1 MPDPLKKQD
10 RSERLTELLVSHIVG
25 KILSGDFHLGQ
36 RVPKWD
42 DLAKHYDVGRSTV
55 RKAVQKLQNLGYL
68 HSAVR
73 LGTFVNKA
81 LPASKNYALIDN
93 GKQAP
98 TKTYFSHLYSTHEPA
113 LDEINSRG
121 EEKLRFFS
129 VPLIPNAGD
138 DPGFIELADML
149 KYKALGGLM
158 FAHIGNDSLADIIN
172 ETKIPFV
179 RFSSKSDREA
189 AKADRVNP
197 RHELCQVVFPYGTM
211 PNDTAALLSK
221 RGIKLVAVLDLH
233 NFYDLPRIFADQYD
247 LKLPEN
253 FFLNTGEFFGQAAKY
268 VELIFN
274 GREET
279 WPEAVIIGDD
289 NLTEYV
295 SHAVM
300 NLPIP
305 ANRKPELYSY
315 CNYPAIPKHY
325 GKVTF
330 IGNNSYTIF
339 NTAWDAL
346 HNKIKIPVSHRI
358 EIANELFSEEQVGS
372 AMER

>member
-1 MPDPLKKQD
+1 MSAALKKQD
-10 RSERLTELLVSHIVG
+10 KSERLTELLVSNIVG
-25 KILSGDFHLGQ
+25 KILSGYFPLGQ
-36 RVPKWD
+36 RVPNWD
-42 DLAKHYDVGRSTV
+42 DLAKQYDVGRSTV

-68 HSAVR
+68 HSAVKH
-73 LGTFVNKA
+73 GTFVNKA

-93 GKQAP
+93 GKKTPA
-98 TKTYFSHLYSTHEPA
+98 KTYFSYLYSTHEPA

-138 DPGFIELADML
+138 DPGFIELSDML

-158 FAHIGNDSLADIIN
+158 FAHIWDDSLAAIIN

-179 RFSSKSDREA
+179 RFSSKSDRESL
-189 AKADRVNP
+189 KADRVNP
-197 RHELCQVVFPYGTM
+197 RHELCQVVFPYGNM

-221 RGIKLVAVLDLH
+221 RGIKRVAVLDFH
-233 NFYDLPRIFADQYD
+233 NTNDLPRIFAEQYD
-247 LKLPEN
+247 LKLPVN
-253 FFLNTGEFFGQAAKY
+253 FFLNTGEFIGQAEKY

-279 WPEAVIIGDD
+279 WPEVVIIGDD

-305 ANRKPELYSY
+305 EHRKPELYSY
-315 CNYPAIPKHY
+315 CNYPAIPRHF

-346 HNKIKIPVSHRI
+346 HHKIKIPVSHRI
-358 EIANELFSEEQVGS
+358 EIGNELFSGEQVRS
-372 AMER
+372 ARAQ

>member
-1 MPDPLKKQD
+1 MSAALKKQD
-10 RSERLTELLVSHIVG
+10 KSDRLTELMVSHIVG
-25 KILSGDFHLGQ
+25 KILSGDFPPGH
-36 RVPKWD
+36 RIPNWD
-42 DLAKHYDVGRSTV
+42 ELAKQYDVGRSTV

-68 HSAVR
+68 HSAVKH
-73 LGTFVNKA
+73 GTFVNKA

-93 GKQAP
+93 GKKTP
-98 TKTYFSHLYSTHEPA
+98 TKTYFSYLYSTHEAA

-129 VPLIPNAGD
+129 VPFIPTAGK
-138 DPGFIELADML
+138 DPCFIELAEML
-149 KYKALGGLM
+149 KHKALGGLM
-158 FAHIGNDSLADIIN
+158 FSRIFDDSLADIIN

-179 RFSSKSDREA
+179 RFASKIGSEPE
-189 AKADRVNP
+189 KADRVNP

-221 RGIKLVAVLDLH
+221 RGIKRVAVLNLK
-233 NFYDLPRIFADQYD
+233 NTYDLPRIFADEYD
-247 LKLPEN
+247 LKLPDN
-253 FFLNTGEFFGQAAKY
+253 FFLNTGEFFVQAEKY

-274 GREET
+274 GPEET
-279 WPEAVIIGDD
+279 WPEVVIIGDD
-289 NLTEYV
+289 NLTEYA
-295 SHAVM
+295 SRAVM

-305 ANRKPELYSY
+305 ENRKPELYSY
-315 CNYPAIPKHY
+315 CNYPAIPKHF

-346 HNKIKIPVSHRI
+346 HHKIKIPVSHRI
-358 EIANELFSEEQVGS
+358 EIGNELFSEEQVGS
-372 AMER
+372 AKAQ

>member
-1 MPDPLKKQD
+1 MSAPLKKQD

-42 DLAKHYDVGRSTV
+42 DLAKQYDVGRSTV

-73 LGTFVNKA
+73 HGTFVNKA
-81 LPASKNYALIDN
+81 LPSSKNYALIDN
-93 GKQAP
+93 GKQTPA
-98 TKTYFSHLYSTHEPA
+98 KTYFSYLYSTHELA

-138 DPGFIELADML
+138 DPAFIKLADML
-149 KYKALGGLM
+149 KYNALGGLM
-158 FAHIGNDSLADIIN
+158 FAHIWDDSLADIIN

-179 RFSSKSDREA
+179 RFSSKSEKP

-197 RHELCQVVFPYGTM
+197 RQELCTLVFPYGMM

-221 RGIKLVAVLDLH
+221 RGIKRVAVLDLH
-233 NFYDLPRIFADQYD
+233 NPYDLPRIFADQYD
-247 LKLPEN
+247 LKLPGN
-253 FFLNTGEFFGQAAKY
+253 FFLNTGEFFGQAEKY

-305 ANRKPELYSY
+305 ENRKPELYSF

-330 IGNNSYTIF
+330 IGNNSYTVF

-346 HNKIKIPVSHRI
+346 HHKIKIPVSHRI
-358 EIANELFSEEQVGS
+358 EIANELFSEEQVEN
-372 AMER
+372 AMTQ

>member
-1 MPDPLKKQD
+1 MSAALKKQD
-10 RSERLTELLVSHIVG
+10 KSDRLTELLVSHIVG
-25 KILSGDFHLGQ
+25 KILSGDFPLGE
-36 RVPKWD
+36 RIPNWD
-42 DLAKHYDVGRSTV
+42 ELAKQYDVGRSTV

-73 LGTFVNKA
+73 HGTFVNKA

-93 GKQAP
+93 GKQTQA
-98 TKTYFSHLYSTHEPA
+98 KTYFSYLYSTHEPA
-113 LDEINSRG
+113 LDDINSRG

-129 VPLIPNAGD
+129 VPLITNAED

-158 FAHIGNDSLADIIN
+158 FANIWDDSLAAIIN
-172 ETKIPFV
+172 ETEIPFV
-179 RFSSKSDREA
+179 RFSSKIGSEPM
-189 AKADRVNP
+189 KADRVNP

-221 RGIKLVAVLDLH
+221 RGVKRVAVLNLK
-233 NFYDLPRIFADQYD
+233 NTYDLPRIFADQYD
-247 LKLPEN
+247 LKLPGN
-253 FFLNTGEFFGQAAKY
+253 FFLNTGEFFGQAEKY

-295 SHAVM
+295 SRAVM

-305 ANRKPELYSY
+305 ENRKPELFSY
-315 CNYPAIPKHY
+315 CNYPAIPKHH

-346 HNKIKIPVSHRI
+346 HNKIKIPLSHRI
-358 EIANELFSEEQVGS
+358 EIGNELFSEEQARS
-372 AMER
+372 AMAR